1 MQHTGARQIRKCYKT
16 GDIIA
21 HEGESS
27 IGFLVLLSGKV
38 GVFKGQMLAA
48 QFTQPGII
56 FGELSVILGGPRT
69 ATLKALETTEA
80 VNIPLGIEDL
90 VRSYPDITK
99 KILMNLAE
107 RLVKTT
113 ADFSATLGTTEEKI
127 DS

>member
-1 MQHTGARQIRKCYKT
+1 MQHTEARQIRKCYKT

-80 VNIPLGIEDL
+80 VSIPLGIEDL

-127 DS
+127 DL